1 MDIVKSI
8 VEAFTGKQK
17 KTAPKATKTVSVDG
31 KNFDVPEGFDA
42 SINAQELD
50 IEKQIKAGLLGEEQ
64 AAEGMIGEIAKQED
78 STINDLRRG
87 AAQALATQRGLVEGG
102 RGLALARGT
111 ANEAATKEASF
122 RSGFASQL
130 GDARQAA
137 AAAKT
142 QRLIE
147 EGKLLG
153 ASKERLGSVAKAQA
167 NVGEIKSRYE
177 GTLYTSE
184 ADFANMAA
192 ELDTLAA
199 STTNPAEAAIYA
211 TAANKARNN
220 ELP

>member
-102 RGLALARGT
+102 RGLALARGYC
-111 ANEAATKEASF
+111 K
-122 RSGFASQL
+122 RSC
-130 GDARQAA
+130 
-137 AAAKT
+137 
-142 QRLIE
+142 
-147 EGKLLG
+147 
-153 ASKERLGSVAKAQA
+153 
-167 NVGEIKSRYE
+167 N
-177 GTLYTSE
+177 
-184 ADFANMAA
+184 
-192 ELDTLAA
+192 
-199 STTNPAEAAIYA
+199 
-211 TAANKARNN
+211 
-220 ELP
+220 

>member
-1 MDIVKSI
+1 V
-8 VEAFTGKQK
+8 
-17 KTAPKATKTVSVDG
+17 
-31 KNFDVPEGFDA
+31 
-42 SINAQELD
+42 
-50 IEKQIKAGLLGEEQ
+50 
-64 AAEGMIGEIAKQED
+64 
-78 STINDLRRG
+78 
-87 AAQALATQRGLVEGG
+87 
-102 RGLALARGT
+102 GT

-184 ADFANMAA
+184 ADFSNMAA

-211 TAANKARNN
+211 AAANKARNN